1 MFWQSSSPCGQHAQ
15 RCCLLCAD
23 DSAIFMN
30 NTICS
35 NNTGAQGGCLA
46 ANNATS
52 IGLVNVQMQNNY
64 AENGGG
70 VYVSSCTEMVVYNM
84 SMQNNTATINGGGI
98 FQVIAVVL
106 RKSLSFSFSLMSRMV
121 CQSRHCCCRTCPAS
135 QGTVEHIKTMLRT
148 HPRSPWVSGHM
159 NSYIWHT
166 NLESWCA

>member
-1 MFWQSSSPCGQHAQ
+1 MFLQSSALCGQHAQ
-15 RCCLLCAD
+15 PCCLLCAD

-30 NTICS
+30 NTICN

-70 VYVSSCTEMVVYNM
+70 VYVSSCSDMVVYNM

-98 FQVIAVVL
+98 FQVIAVYAEEMPELSLQFSITHVL
-106 RKSLSFSFSLMSRMV
+106 SVKTLLK
-121 CQSRHCCCRTCPAS
+121 TTN
-135 QGTVEHIKTMLRT
+135 QG
-148 HPRSPWVSGHM
+148 
-159 NSYIWHT
+159 
-166 NLESWCA
+166 CAR

>member
-1 MFWQSSSPCGQHAQ
+1 
-15 RCCLLCAD
+15 
-23 DSAIFMN
+23 MN

-106 RKSLSFSFSLMSRMV
+106 RKSLSFSFSLLSRMV
-121 CQSRHCCCRTCPAS
+121 CQSGHCCWHTCPAS
-135 QGTVEHIKTMLRT
+135 Q
-148 HPRSPWVSGHM
+148 
-159 NSYIWHT
+159 
-166 NLESWCA
+166 